1 MQLSRYQQQLW
12 DGSPETDARRAEPH
26 SLFEAREHDS
36 ALAFVKG
43 SNVFAKELLKSQ
55 LSTNS
60 REASLQL
67 IERSRKLLADSRR
80 LIVETKNTLA
90 FSPVARDL
98 VN

>member
-1 MQLSRYQQQLW
+1 LL
-12 DGSPETDARRAEPH
+12 
-26 SLFEAREHDS
+26 EAREHKC

-43 SNVFAKELLKSQ
+43 ANVFAKELVKGHLPA
-55 LSTNS
+55 NS
-60 REASLQL
+60 CEASRQL

-90 FSPVARDL
+90 FAPVARNL